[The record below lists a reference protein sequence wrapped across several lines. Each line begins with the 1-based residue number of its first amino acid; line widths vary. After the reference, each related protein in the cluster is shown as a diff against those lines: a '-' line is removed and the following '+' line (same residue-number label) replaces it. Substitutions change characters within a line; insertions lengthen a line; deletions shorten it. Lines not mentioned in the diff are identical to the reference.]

1 MRHHQKWRQD
11 AGEGPPERR
20 AEGLPAPAQRRR
32 ELLGQVNSGGGEGR
46 QYGEAGD
53 QSAPATITPVAY
65 CSARCDINIKKRP
78 GSDPASAQAIVQRR
92 PMISIRISVK
102 PFPGMLAKYTR
113 ELNPK
118 LKVTAVP

>member
-20 AEGLPAPAQRRR
+20 AEVLPAPAQRRQ

-65 CSARCDINIKKRP
+65 CPARCDINIKKRR
-78 GSDPASAQAIVQRR
+78 GSDPASA
-92 PMISIRISVK
+92 
-102 PFPGMLAKYTR
+102 
-113 ELNPK
+113 
-118 LKVTAVP
+118 